1 MRLVI
6 EENDLID
13 IKFIKWLI
21 KRIKKLIILKCNSRK
36 LSSIQNYVDNNNP
49 FNTRNKISINGI
61 ILQASQNIIFY
72 KHKSYF
78 YIMVNPII
86 RAQGMDLKLEDVCKF
101 INYGNFEM
109 PGYPLFTNIYFDIKD
124 NIKEYLKQYLI
135 EMS

>member
-6 EENDLID
+6 EENDLIN
-13 IKFIKWLI
+13 IKFIKWLV

-49 FNTRNKISINGI
+49 FNTPNKISINRI

-78 YIMVNPII
+78 YIMINPII